1 MSNKEDKINF
11 VSNKSFELAVKKA
24 KRKQIARNFLIGII
38 SSVIILCIVYAG
50 SSYILKKRVEDD
62 YLDIMYSQ
70 VKGANIGWTSAVNS
84 YGFLNARTHI
94 TIEKTLGDRNI
105 IWNSLEREVTLT
117 NKKDI
122 SNDTSKNTQYSE
134 TLKRKVSYNK
144 YNGEREIQFY
154 YPQIEGGN
162 LPQELNLL
170 EKFDENKL
178 MEIALSFDK
187 SYSLKELE
195 GILGSDNVN
204 WLWVSTNPDQGYNP
218 KTDSNKFLSGDA
230 AIGFSIDSPGFNEA
244 GQLFLDNLI
253 YLSKEGD
260 HQKTIKKVLLGLNE
274 NSNPNISDIQ
284 VLGAVVTGTPQ
295 QLARFKDVDIIR
307 ASTLGATID
316 VY

>member
-38 SSVIILCIVYAG
+38 SSVIILCAVYAG
-50 SSYILKKRVEDD
+50 SSYILKKRLEDD
-62 YLDIMYSQ
+62 YLDIMFSQ
-70 VKGANIGWTSAVNS
+70 VKGANIGWTRAVNS
-84 YGFLNARTHI
+84 YSFLNARTHI

-117 NKKDI
+117 SKKDI
-122 SNDTSKNTQYSE
+122 SMDTSKNTQYSE
-134 TLKRKVSYNK
+134 TLKRQVSYNK

-154 YPQIEGGN
+154 YPQGRN

-170 EKFDENKL
+170 EKFDENTL
-178 MEIALSFDK
+178 VEMALSFNH
-187 SYSLKELE
+187 SYSLEDLE

-204 WLWVSTNPDQGYNP
+204 WLWVNTNPNQGYNS

-230 AIGFSIDSPGFNEA
+230 AIGFSIDSSGFNEA

-260 HQKTIKKVLLGLNE
+260 YKKATKKILLSLNE
-274 NSNPNISDIQ
+274 NYHPNTSDIQ

-295 QLARFKDVDIIR
+295 QLARFKDLDIIR

-316 VY
+316 IY

>member
-1 MSNKEDKINF
+1 
-11 VSNKSFELAVKKA
+11 
-24 KRKQIARNFLIGII
+24 
-38 SSVIILCIVYAG
+38 
-50 SSYILKKRVEDD
+50 
-62 YLDIMYSQ
+62 MYSQ

-122 SNDTSKNTQYSE
+122 STDTSKNTQYSE

-260 HQKTIKKVLLGLNE
+260 HQKTIKKLLLGLNE